1 MKVAVP
7 IKAEMQEEGREQV
20 PSPPSLSNLLDDLS
34 LPSNCSSR
42 LSTPV
47 PTFEGTLL
55 VIKTKP
61 CLSMES
67 SKRLTTS
74 CNILLSDISAC
85 FGRSLPV
92 AASLPSDLSLYK
104 LIDFFCIIINVVLF
118 KVYFNIH
125 STMIKTLNWLVNL

>member
-1 MKVAVP
+1 MPLKT
-7 IKAEMQEEGREQV
+7 ELQEEGREQV

-55 VIKTKP
+55 LIKTKP

-67 SKRLTTS
+67 TKRLATS
-74 CNILLSDISAC
+74 CNILLSDISSC
-85 FGRSLPV
+85 FERTLPV

-104 LIDFFCIIINVVLF
+104 LIEFLCVIINVVLF
-118 KVYFNIH
+118 KIYFNIH
-125 STMIKTLNWLVNL
+125 STMTKTLNWLISR

>member
-7 IKAEMQEEGREQV
+7 LKAEMQEEGREQV

-55 VIKTKP
+55 VIKTKL

-67 SKRLTTS
+67 SKRLATS
-74 CNILLSDISAC
+74 CNILLFDISAC
-85 FGRSLPV
+85 FERSLPV
-92 AASLPSDLSLYK
+92 ATSLPSDLSLYK
-104 LIDFFCIIINVVLF
+104 LIEFFVLLLMLF
-118 KVYFNIH
+118 YLKSILIFI
-125 STMIKTLNWLVNL
+125 LL

>member
-7 IKAEMQEEGREQV
+7 LKAEMQEEGREQV

-67 SKRLTTS
+67 SKRLATS
-74 CNILLSDISAC
+74 CNILLFDISAC
-85 FGRSLPV
+85 FERSLPV
-92 AASLPSDLSLYK
+92 STSLPSDLSLYK
-104 LIDFFCIIINVVLF
+104 LIEFFVLLLMLF
-118 KVYFNIH
+118 YLKSILIFI
-125 STMIKTLNWLVNL
+125 LL

>member
-7 IKAEMQEEGREQV
+7 LKAEMQEEGREQV

-67 SKRLTTS
+67 SKRLATS
-74 CNILLSDISAC
+74 CNILLFDISAC
-85 FGRSLPV
+85 FERSLPV
-92 AASLPSDLSLYK
+92 ATSLPSDLSLYK
-104 LIDFFCIIINVVLF
+104 LIEFFVLLLLMLF
-118 KVYFNIH
+118 YLKSILIFI
-125 STMIKTLNWLVNL
+125 LL